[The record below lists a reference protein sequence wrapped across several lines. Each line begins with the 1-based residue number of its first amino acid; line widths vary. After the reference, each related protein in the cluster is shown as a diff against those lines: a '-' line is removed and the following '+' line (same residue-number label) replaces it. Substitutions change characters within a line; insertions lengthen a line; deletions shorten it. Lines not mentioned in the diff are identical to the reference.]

1 MEQLKVQRTWQA
13 ALGEL
18 QLKMAQ
24 STFDTWLKDTQCLG
38 RENGDTLLVGVKN
51 GYAVEWLENRL
62 HPLIQKTL
70 TRIAGE
76 DLDVRFVVWDN
87 KPWDDDEQRD
97 DAPVLFRETE
107 EPMSERAMS
116 ERAMSNRTIS
126 EEPARDPG
134 LNDDYVFENFVV
146 GSSNQLAHAAS
157 QAVAESPAHAYNPLF
172 IHGGVGLGK
181 THLLHAIGH
190 TCYKKDMQVLYITS
204 ETFTNGLIES
214 IRTHTTEQFR
224 EKYRTA
230 DVLLVDDIQFI
241 AGKESTQEEFFH
253 TFNALRDNGRQIVL
267 SSDRVPKAMVTLE
280 ERLRSRFEWG
290 LIVDIQPPDY
300 ETRMA
305 ILQAKA
311 ERIGVEVPNDL
322 LSYIATHI
330 ESNIRELEG
339 VLNRILAMA
348 RLTNMPLDKNV
359 AQKAITQLMPDKP
372 EVSAQDIIHTV
383 ADFYSLTEDE
393 LRGSRR
399 TRRIARPRQVVMF
412 LLREETEASL
422 PQIGEELGGRDH
434 TTVLYGCDRI
444 RELMDEDDQFKRE
457 VMEVKGQLYGQ
468 N

>member
-1 MEQLKVQRTWQA
+1 MNGLNPQRIWQA
-13 ALGEL
+13 SLGEL
-18 QLKMAQ
+18 ELKMARA
-24 STFDTWLKDTQCLG
+24 TFDTWLRDTHCIG
-38 RENGDTLLVGVKN
+38 IENDSTLIVGVRN

-62 HPLIQKTL
+62 YPVVKRTL
-70 TRIAGE
+70 NRLTGE
-76 DLDVRFVVWDN
+76 ELEARFVVWDS
-87 KPWDDDEQRD
+87 KRPETS
-97 DAPVLFRETE
+97 PPTLFQENE
-107 EPMSERAMS
+107 IMLQSPPQEP
-116 ERAMSNRTIS
+116 
-126 EEPARDPG
+126 PRDPG
-134 LNDDYVFENFVV
+134 LNSDYTFETFVV
-146 GSSNQLAHAAS
+146 GPSNRLAQAAS
-157 QAVAESPAHAYNPLF
+157 QAVAESPAQAYNPLF

-190 TCYKKDMQVLYITS
+190 LCFRKGMHVLYVTS

-253 TFNALRDNGRQIVL
+253 TFNTLRDNGRQIIL

-290 LIVDIQPPDY
+290 LIVDIQSPDY

-305 ILQAKA
+305 ILQSKA

-322 LSYIATHI
+322 LSYIATNI

-339 VLNRILAMA
+339 ALNRVIAMA
-348 RLTNMPLDKNV
+348 RLTHLPLDKAV
-359 AQKAITQLMPDKP
+359 AEKALADLLPNRP
-372 EVSAQDIIHTV
+372 EVSANDIVRTV
-383 ADFYSLTEDE
+383 GDFYSVTPEE

-399 TRRIARPRQVVMF
+399 TRRIAQPRQVVMY
-412 LLREETEASL
+412 LMREETDASL
-422 PQIGEELGGRDH
+422 PQIGAELGGRDH
-434 TTVLYGCDRI
+434 TTVLYGYERV
-444 RELMDEDDQFKRE
+444 RARLEQDDQFKRE
-457 VMEVKGQLYGQ
+457 LMLLRSQLYGD

>member
-1 MEQLKVQRTWQA
+1 MNDLNPQRIWQA
-13 ALGEL
+13 TLGEL
-18 QLKMAQ
+18 ELKMARA
-24 STFDTWLKDTQCLG
+24 TFDTWLRDTHCIG
-38 RENGDTLLVGVKN
+38 VENEGTLVIGVKN

-62 HPLIQKTL
+62 YPVIKRTL
-70 TRIAGE
+70 ARLTGGDMEA
-76 DLDVRFVVWDN
+76 RFVVWDAKQTDN
-87 KPWDDDEQRD
+87 SV
-97 DAPVLFRETE
+97 PVIFQE
-107 EPMSERAMS
+107 ENTMPQEL
-116 ERAMSNRTIS
+116 
-126 EEPARDPG
+126 PRDPG
-134 LNDDYVFENFVV
+134 LNSDYTFESFVV
-146 GSSNQLAHAAS
+146 GPSNRLAQAAS
-157 QAVAESPAHAYNPLF
+157 QAVAESPARAYNPLF

-190 TCYKKDMQVLYITS
+190 LCYCRGMQVLYITS

-305 ILQAKA
+305 ILQSKA
-311 ERIGVEVPNDL
+311 ERINVVVPNDL
-322 LSYIATHI
+322 LSYIATNI

-339 VLNRILAMA
+339 ALNRVLAMS
-348 RLTNMPLDKNV
+348 RLTDLPLNKQV
-359 AQKAITQLMPDKP
+359 AEKALADLLPNRP
-372 EVSAQDIIHTV
+372 EVSADDIVKAVGSFFGVTP
-383 ADFYSLTEDE
+383 EE

-399 TRRIARPRQVVMF
+399 TRRIAQPRQIVMY
-412 LLREETEASL
+412 LMREETDASL
-422 PQIGEELGGRDH
+422 PQIGAELGGRDH
-434 TTVLYGCDRI
+434 TTVLYGYERV
-444 RELMDEDDQFKRE
+444 RVRLEQDDQFKRE
-457 VMEVKGQLYGQ
+457 MMLLKGQLYGE

>member
-1 MEQLKVQRTWQA
+1 MKQVKLQRTWQA

-18 QLKMAQ
+18 ELKMART
-24 STFDTWLKDTQCLG
+24 TFDTWLRDTQCLG
-38 RENGDTLLVGVKN
+38 RENENTLLIGVKN

-62 HPLIQKTL
+62 QPLIQKTL
-70 TRIAGE
+70 VRIAGE
-76 DLDVRFVVWDN
+76 DLNVRFVVWDN
-87 KPWDDDEQRD
+87 KTWDEDDEQQD
-97 DAPVLFRETE
+97 PPMLFQETE
-107 EPMSERAMS
+107 EPMQ
-116 ERAMSNRTIS
+116 

-134 LNDDYVFENFVV
+134 LIDDYVFKNFVV

-157 QAVAESPAHAYNPLF
+157 QAVAESPAQAYNPLF
-172 IHGGVGLGK
+172 VHGGVGLGK

-190 TCYKKDMQVLYITS
+190 QCYQKDMQVIYVTS

-311 ERIGVEVPNDL
+311 VRMGVEVPNDL

-348 RLTNMPLDKNV
+348 RLTNMPLDKKV
-359 AQKAITQLMPDKP
+359 AQKALTQLMPDKP
-372 EVSAQDIIHTV
+372 EVSTQDIIHTV
-383 ADFYSLTEDE
+383 AEFYNLTEDE

-457 VMEVKGQLYGQ
+457 IMEVKGQLYGQ

>member
-1 MEQLKVQRTWQA
+1 MNDLNPQRIWQA
-13 ALGEL
+13 TLGEL
-18 QLKMAQ
+18 ELKMARA
-24 STFDTWLKDTQCLG
+24 TFDTWLRDTHCIG
-38 RENGDTLLVGVKN
+38 VENEGTLVIGVKN

-62 HPLIQKTL
+62 YPVIKRTL
-70 TRIAGE
+70 ARLTGGDMEA
-76 DLDVRFVVWDN
+76 RFVVWDAKQTDN
-87 KPWDDDEQRD
+87 SV
-97 DAPVLFRETE
+97 PVIFQE
-107 EPMSERAMS
+107 ENTMPQEL
-116 ERAMSNRTIS
+116 
-126 EEPARDPG
+126 PRDPG
-134 LNDDYVFENFVV
+134 LNSDYSFESFVV
-146 GSSNQLAHAAS
+146 GPSNRLAQAAS
-157 QAVAESPAHAYNPLF
+157 QAVAESPARAYNPLF

-190 TCYKKDMQVLYITS
+190 FCYCRGMQVLYITS

-305 ILQAKA
+305 ILQSKA
-311 ERIGVEVPNDL
+311 ERINVVVPNDL
-322 LSYIATHI
+322 LSYIATNI

-339 VLNRILAMA
+339 ALNRVLAMS
-348 RLTNMPLDKNV
+348 RLTDLPLNKQV
-359 AQKAITQLMPDKP
+359 AEKALADLLPNRP
-372 EVSAQDIIHTV
+372 EVSADDIVKAVGSFFGVTP
-383 ADFYSLTEDE
+383 EE

-399 TRRIARPRQVVMF
+399 TRRIAQPRQIVMY
-412 LLREETEASL
+412 LMREETDASL
-422 PQIGEELGGRDH
+422 PQIGAELGGRDH
-434 TTVLYGCDRI
+434 TTVLYGYERV
-444 RELMDEDDQFKRE
+444 RVRLEQDDQFKRE
-457 VMEVKGQLYGQ
+457 MMLLKGQLYGE